1 MAFNRKK
8 SPGFTLVELMV
19 VLVILGIVSIGA
31 ITAITSQ
38 NKVYHSEE
46 DLIEMQMSAKVA
58 MDRISFLLRMA
69 GVGCRDSFGNNL
81 KNGNMKVFKSDVI
94 YGTEKDT
101 LEEMFVIDD
110 NSVGTPDQLTF
121 AGAVRYVGQITSIPA
136 NDKFI
141 MHCNETPKV
150 SATPAKSNIF
160 ISPQDDN
167 RLRPITAITSGVNPT
182 VTFAPVLSNIDRAEI
197 LNFLNATPSVEAHV
211 YQVQAFTIRVVT
223 PPNSIPSLRIDD
235 NIDTSGIDLDII
247 DNVEDLQFRYGLD
260 TDNNDTIDTWSDNPA
275 SIADIRA
282 VRFFLLLRSAKRDRE
297 YNINGDTKTYTL
309 AGTDLDF
316 SDNFHR
322 LLVESTVILRN
333 SLYD

>member
-1 MAFNRKK
+1 
-8 SPGFTLVELMV
+8 MV
-19 VLVILGIVSIGA
+19 VLVILGVISIGA
-31 ITAITSQ
+31 ITTITGQ
-38 NKVYHSEE
+38 NKFYHSEE
-46 DLIEMQMSAKVA
+46 DLIEMQMAGKVA
-58 MDRISFLLRMA
+58 MDRISFLVRMA
-69 GVGCRDSFGNNL
+69 GVGCRDSFGNDL
-81 KNGNMKVFKSDVI
+81 KSGNMATFGDPAPNPLTS
-94 YGTEKDT
+94 
-101 LEEMFVIDD
+101 MFVIT
-110 NSVGTPDQLTF
+110 NNPVGTPDQLTF

-182 VTFAPVLSNIDRAEI
+182 VTFAPILSNIDRNEI
-197 LNFLNATPSVEAHV
+197 VNFLNASPPVEAHI
-211 YQVQAFTIRVVT
+211 YQVQAFTLRVVT
-223 PPNSIPSLRIDD
+223 NVVPSLRIDD
-235 NIDTSGIDLDII
+235 NIDTSGIDLDVI
-247 DNVEDLQFRYGLD
+247 DNVEDLQFQYGLD
-260 TDNNDTIDTWSDNPA
+260 TDNNDTIDTWEDDPA
-275 SIADIRA
+275 DIADIKA

-297 YNINGDTKTYTL
+297 YNTNGDTKTYTL
-309 AGTDLDF
+309 AGTDLNF